1 MSEAGGR
8 VSALLGI
15 APNERNGPMA
25 SIGKSTISG
34 IFTDG
39 TLFALSI
46 VVSVV
51 LTRSLGPE
59 QRGVYA
65 LLVTTNV
72 LVSNMAHLSAGRA
85 FINMLARGRYS
96 LGEVNTLA
104 VLLSLILG
112 AILLGATASL
122 YPFLPPNLLPNVP
135 YSFLL
140 VAMALTAATIYQIY
154 WSAMMVGLN
163 RIIVMNKLNLA
174 INLSSSVLMISAVGL
189 FGWGLIGFLA
199 VWTLSSIAGMLGAL
213 FLSARIDRPVWPPRW
228 TMVREALGFG
238 LRSHPTN
245 VAHHLFLRLDLYIV
259 NALIGA
265 AAVGF
270 YSVSTSLAE
279 KLWLPLNALH
289 ASSAGKVTQLP
300 RDESALLAAKVSRTS
315 VLLIL
320 MIALPFGLV
329 SPWLIPFLY
338 GAEFSASVLPLVIL
352 LGGVLSFSVMMVLN
366 NYIVG
371 QMQRPGLLSI
381 ISWLQVAISL
391 PLYVVLILWQGIV
404 GAALASSIT
413 YILSM
418 LSTLIIFVRDSGLP
432 PRSVLLPRP
441 EDFRDYL
448 RIFRAGL
455 NRVPGLRRYARRT
468 P

>member
-1 MSEAGGR
+1 
-8 VSALLGI
+8 
-15 APNERNGPMA
+15 MA

-34 IFTDG
+34 LLTDG
-39 TLFALSI
+39 IVFTLGI

-59 QRGVYA
+59 QRGIYA
-65 LLVTTNV
+65 LLITTNV
-72 LVSNMAHLSAGRA
+72 LVSNIAHLSASRA
-85 FINMLARGRYS
+85 FINMLARDRYS
-96 LGEVNTLA
+96 LGEINTLA

-112 AILLGATASL
+112 AVLLVVTAIL
-122 YPFLPPNLLPNVP
+122 YPLLPRDLLPNIP
-135 YSFLL
+135 YSYLL
-140 VAMALTAATIYQIY
+140 VAVALTTATIYQNY

-163 RIIVMNKLNLA
+163 RIILMNKLTLA
-174 INLSSSVLMISAVGL
+174 INLTSGVLMISAVGL
-189 FGWGLIGFLA
+189 FQWGLDGFLA
-199 VWTLSSIAGMLGAL
+199 VWTLSSVAGMLGAL
-213 FLSARIDRPVWPPRW
+213 ILSTRIERPVWPPRW
-228 TMVREALGFG
+228 TMIRETLGFG

-245 VAHHLFLRLDLYIV
+245 IAHHLFLRIDLYIV

-289 ASSAGKVTQLP
+289 ASSTGKVTQLP
-300 RDESALLAAKVSRTS
+300 KDESALLAAKVSRTS

-320 MIALPFGLV
+320 LIALPFGLV
-329 SPWLIPFLY
+329 SPWLIPLLY
-338 GAEFSASVLPLVIL
+338 GPEFSASVLPLIIL
-352 LGGVLSFSVMMVLN
+352 MAGVVSFSVMMVLN

-381 ISWLQVAISL
+381 ISWLQVAVSI
-391 PLYVVLILWQGIV
+391 PLYIALILWQGIV
-404 GAALASSIT
+404 GAALASAIT

-418 LSTLIIFVRDSGLP
+418 LSTLIIFVRNSGLS

-441 EDFRDYL
+441 DDFRDYL

-455 NRVPGLRRYARRT
+455 NRVPGLSRYARRT